1 MAFSAFDPLL
11 RASYSRAAC
20 ILGVAPYVKDILGD
34 VPLRRFESVL
44 ELGVDEVAP
53 AQPRQME
60 TGRLDVLHVGRMV
73 RTKGL
78 RDVIRALALL
88 PDLPGHP
95 ADQRGRGEEL
105 ELCRAEAE
113 KLGVDDRVSFLGRVP
128 RAEVE
133 ALNESQ
139 DLFASRPSR
148 EPAGGV
154 LYEAMRHGL
163 PVITADRAVPPRSS
177 TKARASGVPV
187 TDPATFAADIAAAL
201 AADGALPRAS
211 RGARRGRARQGAA

>member
-1 MAFSAFDPLL
+1 
-11 RASYSRAAC
+11 
-20 ILGVAPYVKDILGD
+20 
-34 VPLRRFESVL
+34 
-44 ELGVDEVAP
+44 
-53 AQPRQME
+53 ME
-60 TGRLDVLHVGRMV
+60 TGALTCLPCLAHV

-78 RDVIRALALL
+78 RDVIRALGAA
-88 PDLPGHP
+88 PDLPGIRLTS
-95 ADQRGRGEEL
+95 AGAGEEL

-133 ALNESQ
+133 ALYESQ
-139 DLFASRPSR
+139 DLFCFPSFR

-163 PVITADRAVPPRSS
+163 PVITADRGGP
-177 TKARASGVPV
+177 ASIIDESAGIRVPV

-201 AADGALPRAS
+201 RRMALFPEHRAALGEGARAKVACVRGLFGSAKGRNGLSRLYEELTEHRPRRYPFRKDRAPSKIADGLGFLRM
-211 RGARRGRARQGAA
+211 